1 MGDIRIPGTEDSYIY
16 TIHTGPGV
24 HPRNA
29 HGPYLRTVGTGNRF
43 KSPHIASRTVSF
55 VLLQSQQMSSSLQ
68 LPLDSSS
75 SDRVTC
81 PAQLSDESFA
91 KFVIELPLLDESR
104 LSPALVACAAKLR
117 AQFVDALSNAQ
128 TVLHAMRDAWIA
140 WHHLPIASPGIV
152 LCCFVRRVAQTLRQL
167 VHLLLSLRR

>member
-1 MGDIRIPGTEDSYIY
+1 
-16 TIHTGPGV
+16 
-24 HPRNA
+24 
-29 HGPYLRTVGTGNRF
+29 
-43 KSPHIASRTVSF
+43 
-55 VLLQSQQMSSSLQ
+55 MSSSLQ
-68 LPLDSSS
+68 LPLDSTS

-152 LCCFVRRVAQTLRQL
+152 FFVLFCASGCPNFAATRSFAFESQTLTLL
-167 VHLLLSLRR
+167 VPLCSCGRLTSCFAP

>member
-1 MGDIRIPGTEDSYIY
+1 
-16 TIHTGPGV
+16 
-24 HPRNA
+24 
-29 HGPYLRTVGTGNRF
+29 
-43 KSPHIASRTVSF
+43 
-55 VLLQSQQMSSSLQ
+55 MSSSLQ

-117 AQFVDALSNAQ
+117 AQFVDALSNVQ